1 MHIYY
6 IVYKCLYIYV
16 KCLYTYIYIYIY
28 FKELRKLVIQKLNTF
43 ETKSIAKICLNYSVH
58 LCRNEHHE
66 MMEYIIKI

>member
-1 MHIYY
+1 MFVY
-6 IVYKCLYIYV
+6 ICKMF
-16 KCLYTYIYIYIY
+16 IYIYIY

-58 LCRNEHHE
+58 LSRNEHHE